1 VDKEVPK
8 NIALRHEKFMACI
21 SSNEKTAK
29 NVIRK
34 TARLASYYNAKWMV
48 LYVQTPTESAD
59 NIALDKQRHL
69 INNFKLATELG
80 GEVIQTQGKNVPLA
94 MLEQAVEKEITTLC
108 IGKPHLTLLK
118 IILATNLFNEL
129 LSKLSSSDIDLIVLS

>member
-1 VDKEVPK
+1 
-8 NIALRHEKFMACI
+8 
-21 SSNEKTAK
+21 
-29 NVIRK
+29 
-34 TARLASYYNAKWMV
+34 
-48 LYVQTPTESAD
+48 
-59 NIALDKQRHL
+59 L

-129 LSKLSSSDIDLIVLS
+129 LSRLSSSDIDLIVLS

>member
-1 VDKEVPK
+1 
-8 NIALRHEKFMACI
+8 
-21 SSNEKTAK
+21 
-29 NVIRK
+29 
-34 TARLASYYNAKWMV
+34 
-48 LYVQTPTESAD
+48 
-59 NIALDKQRHL
+59 
-69 INNFKLATELG
+69 
-80 GEVIQTQGKNVPLA
+80 